1 MERHEPHYLRKIIE
15 EENLTKYVS
24 KAGVTSFQNSVVKT
38 YMKGVN
44 ESQLAKKYEVTPNA
58 IHEAIY
64 GYVVACRRYLGK
76 RTNSR
81 KLPWIDRV
89 EPENDFLEDVLN
101 GKNKSKGAVEEA
113 LVEATRVAVSKSLNL
128 AKIDKK
134 NKDKYKSV
142 VKQLRTVLDIS
153 MHLLEDIEDKIE
165 VIE

>member
-1 MERHEPHYLRKIIE
+1 MDWQSRTRK
-15 EENLTKYVS
+15 
-24 KAGVTSFQNSVVKT
+24 
-38 YMKGVN
+38 
-44 ESQLAKKYEVTPNA
+44 
-58 IHEAIY
+58 
-64 GYVVACRRYLGK
+64 
-76 RTNSR
+76 
-81 KLPWIDRV
+81 W
-89 EPENDFLEDVLN
+89 FLEDVLN

-165 VIE
+165 D